1 MTRSQTILLA
11 TALLLAPTSPIP
23 AVGVED
29 PPAVDQTLPEYRPE
43 GRPSGKVTSIGSST
57 TTALLERLADAFR
70 QIHPEVTFDFDT
82 GGSASAPPALASG
95 QSQMAPM
102 SRPMT
107 DAEVA
112 DVKARRGAAPVD
124 LRIAVDALGF
134 FVHPDNP
141 IDALDRAQLK
151 AVFGDAAGG
160 PTTWGELGATGEGWA
175 TRGIVRFIPLPSQ
188 GSFGVMRSDLLGG
201 GRYHVDAVPGTVAS
215 ELIQGV
221 VADPRGIT
229 FVSLFFRTPRAKLIG
244 VRDES
249 GVVVMPTPQDCASG
263 RYPFA
268 RHLHLYVVPSAGGV
282 APPALAEFIR
292 FVYSRQGQ
300 MIVAREGF
308 TPVSASL
315 AADALKSVGM
325 TR

>member
-1 MTRSQTILLA
+1 MTRSCTILLA

-29 PPAVDQTLPEYRPE
+29 PPIDQTLPEYRPE

-57 TTALLERLADAFR
+57 ATALLERLAEAFR
-70 QIHPEVTFDFDT
+70 QVQPEVAFDFDT
-82 GGSASAPPALASG
+82 GGSASAPPALAAG

-112 DVKARRGAAPVD
+112 DVKARRGAAPID

-151 AVFGDAAGG
+151 SVFGDATGG
-160 PTTWGELGATGEGWA
+160 PTTWGELGATGDDWA
-175 TRGIVRFIPLPSQ
+175 TRGIVRFIPRSSQ

-244 VRDES
+244 VRDEA
-249 GVVVMPTPQDCASG
+249 GVVVTPTPEDCASG

-300 MIVAREGF
+300 TIVAREGF
-308 TPVSASL
+308 TPVSATL
-315 AADALKSVGM
+315 AAEAMKSLGIA
-325 TR
+325 R

>member
-1 MTRSQTILLA
+1 MTRSCTILLA

-29 PPAVDQTLPEYRPE
+29 PPIDQTLPEYRPE

-57 TTALLERLADAFR
+57 ATALLERLAEAFR
-70 QIHPEVTFDFDT
+70 QVQPEVAFDFDT
-82 GGSASAPPALASG
+82 GGSASAPPALAAG

-112 DVKARRGAAPVD
+112 DVKARRGAAPVN

-151 AVFGDAAGG
+151 SVFGDATGG
-160 PTTWGELGATGEGWA
+160 PTTWGELGATGDDWA
-175 TRGIVRFIPLPSQ
+175 TRGIVRFIPRSSQ

-244 VRDES
+244 VRDEA
-249 GVVVMPTPQDCASG
+249 GVVVRPTPEDCASG

-300 MIVAREGF
+300 TIVAREGF
-308 TPVSASL
+308 TPVSATL
-315 AADALKSVGM
+315 AAEAMKSLGIA
-325 TR
+325 R

>member
-1 MTRSQTILLA
+1 MTRSCTILLA

-29 PPAVDQTLPEYRPE
+29 PPIDQTLPEYRPE

-57 TTALLERLADAFR
+57 ATALLERLAEAFR
-70 QIHPEVTFDFDT
+70 QVQPEVAFDFDT
-82 GGSASAPPALASG
+82 GGSASAPPALAAG

-112 DVKARRGAAPVD
+112 DVKARRGAAPID

-151 AVFGDAAGG
+151 SVFGDATGG
-160 PTTWGELGATGEGWA
+160 PTTWGELGATGDDWA
-175 TRGIVRFIPLPSQ
+175 TRGIVRFIPRSSQ

-244 VRDES
+244 VRDEA
-249 GVVVMPTPQDCASG
+249 GVVVRPTPEDCASG

-300 MIVAREGF
+300 TIVAREGF
-308 TPVSASL
+308 TPVSATL
-315 AADALKSVGM
+315 AAEAMKSLGIA
-325 TR
+325 R